1 MSYDGERALFEAF
14 GRNKYKAT
22 GVIQWMLNNAW
33 PSVIWHLYDYYLQPA
48 AGYFGTKKACEP
60 VHIQYSYDDRSV
72 VVVNSANQDF
82 NQLTAEASMYDFNLR
97 RLFFRE
103 IHVESAADSVQRLF
117 KLPSENIDSNVYF
130 VRLVLLDKN
139 RRPVSTN
146 FYWLPKTLST
156 YNWSVEDEQKHPY
169 YTGITSY
176 EDLSMLNQLKKVHLD
191 ASASVRHPAEG
202 EEVQV
207 QIHNPSGNLA
217 FQVQLSVVNDKTG
230 NEILPVLWDDNYFSL
245 LPGESRIVSARY
257 SSAAAADRL
266 RLEVN
271 GWNVDE
277 EAAPVGGTK

>member
-1 MSYDGERALFEAF
+1 
-14 GRNKYKAT
+14 
-22 GVIQWMLNNAW
+22 
-33 PSVIWHLYDYYLQPA
+33 VIWHLYDYYLQPA

-103 IHVESAADSVQRLF
+103 TQLASAADSVQRLF
-117 KLPSENIDSNVYF
+117 NLPSENIDGNVYF
-130 VRLVLLDKN
+130 VRLVLLDKS
-139 RRPVSTN
+139 RHVVSTN

-156 YNWSVEDEQKHPY
+156 YNWSVEDEEKHPY

-191 ASASVRHPAEG
+191 SSASFGHADEG
-202 EEVQV
+202 EEVHV
-207 QIHNPSGNLA
+207 QIDNPSSNLA
-217 FQVQLSVVNDKTG
+217 FLVQLAVVDDKTG
-230 NEILPVLWDDNYFSL
+230 DEILPVLWDDNYFSL

-257 SSAAAADRL
+257 SSAAAAGRM
-266 RLEVN
+266 RLEVK
-271 GWNVDE
+271 GWNIDTE
-277 EAAPVGGTK
+277 TTPVKGTR